1 MFSTFV
7 FKRCL
12 SKYSFDIQEMIRSN
26 ANAIRRLQQAY
37 KRHRPSNNF
46 SSMPSAFE
54 NDYEKICIKPPRCK
68 YA

>member
-7 FKRCL
+7 SKRCL
-12 SKYSFDIQEMIRSN
+12 SKYSFDVQEIMSN

-37 KRHRPSNNF
+37 KGHRPSNNF
-46 SSMPSAFE
+46 SSVPSAFG